1 MNKHITTFILSGIVA
16 VVLLAVPDAGRAQ
29 DNSSATTPAAGP
41 VIKQKIRT
49 AFHGVVTAVDTA
61 GMTLTV
67 DTQTITV
74 TSETLIMRNGK
85 AATLSDIIVS
95 DLATGAFK
103 KDAAGKLNATSI
115 RAVEKPKNEKKKA
128 DDATAPATGN

>member
-1 MNKHITTFILSGIVA
+1 MKKHINTFILSAIVA
-16 VVLLAVPDAGRAQ
+16 AALLAVPVASHAQ
-29 DNSSATTPAAGP
+29 DNSNATPPAAGP

-49 AFHGVVTAVDTA
+49 AFHGVVAAVDTA
-61 GMTLTV
+61 AMTLTV
-67 DTQTITV
+67 GTQTINV

-85 AATLSDIIVS
+85 HATLSDIIVG

-115 RAVEKPKNEKKKA
+115 RAMEKPKNEKKKA
-128 DDATAPATGN
+128 DDATAPAPGN